1 MAIYSLSINPASRG
15 NGKSAIAMAAYRAG
29 ERLLDHLTGKVVDYT
44 KKAGVIL
51 KEILC
56 PHDIKIEREELWNLA
71 EKAEKRKDARIAR
84 EIRLALPHDLDEK
97 ERENLARE
105 FAHDLVNKY
114 GVAVDLSIH
123 LPDKKGDQ
131 RNHHAHLLLTTRQ
144 ITREGLGEKST
155 LERSDKF
162 LREHGLKSGKQ
173 QMIEIRDAWENFCNR
188 TLERQGIDER
198 ISAKSNKGRGIDRDP
213 MIHLGPTAT
222 ALERNGIKTER
233 GNLNRII
240 EKENKNHE
248 LQKEINLLEK
258 TIQVF
263 IHFRN
268 IYNEFKTVVKSKI
281 ERFLQHDKAKEIE
294 INLQEQRKDSEREL
308 SDIKFFAKHNK
319 DREGTETA
327 RNLSASVLLERQK
340 KELEKTESER
350 ALGPSELLKKQ
361 PKRDISQSRDKDGVE
376 R

>member
-29 ERLLDHLTGKVVDYT
+29 ERLLDRLTGTVADYT

-56 PHDIKIEREELWNLA
+56 PRDIKIEREELWNLA

-84 EIRLALPHDLDEK
+84 EIRLALPHELDEK
-97 ERENLARE
+97 EREILARE
-105 FAHDLVNKY
+105 FAQDLVNKY

-123 LPDKKGDQ
+123 LPDKNGDQ

-144 ITREGLGEKST
+144 ITRDGLGEKST

-188 TLERQGIDER
+188 SLERQGIEER
-198 ISAKSNKGRGIDRDP
+198 ISAKSNKARGIDRDP
-213 MIHLGPTAT
+213 TIHLGPTAT
-222 ALERNGIKTER
+222 ALERKGIKTER

-248 LQKEINLLEK
+248 LQKEIDIFEK
-258 TIQVF
+258 NIQVL
-263 IHFRN
+263 INFRD
-268 IYNEFKTVVKSKI
+268 IYLEFKNAVKRKL
-281 ERFLQHDKAKEIE
+281 ERILQHDKAKEIE
-294 INLQEQRKDSEREL
+294 RNLQEQRKESEREL
-308 SDIKFFAKHNK
+308 ATSKLLTEKNK
-319 DREGTETA
+319 ERERTESE
-327 RNLSASVLLERQK
+327 RNLSASELLERRK
-340 KELEKTESER
+340 KELEKSEPER
-350 ALGPSELLKKQ
+350 ALGASELLKKR
-361 PKRDISQSRDKDGVE
+361 PTRDISQSRDKDGIE